1 MGFGIWNTAQ
11 GIRNP
16 IYDWNPESKF
26 HSQSPESSTCNPE
39 STAWNP
45 ESKTV
50 LDSLKWDKKLTTWV
64 FLSLCWIGYVIDKNL
79 NNVTSVSTK
88 TANWWLELLVS
99 ERILLLFQFFSNYRP
114 HSYTYILLTSSYR
127 VTERETVQGV
137 AKAAVRDFARLFQEG
152 VYKEG
157 QILLLMA
164 DGTHKNK
171 SNTSMTGPWF
181 LDYEHEEEI
190 AVLLKVWQK
199 PRTEGHSYLI
209 AVGECHLRWWHVRCF
224 TFPPHPART

>member
-1 MGFGIWNTAQ
+1 M
-11 GIRNP
+11 
-16 IYDWNPESKF
+16 
-26 HSQSPESSTCNPE
+26 
-39 STAWNP
+39 
-45 ESKTV
+45 
-50 LDSLKWDKKLTTWV
+50 
-64 FLSLCWIGYVIDKNL
+64 
-79 NNVTSVSTK
+79 
-88 TANWWLELLVS
+88 S

-171 SNTSMTGPWF
+171 PNTSMTGPWF

-199 PRTEGHSYLI
+199 PRAEGHSYLI
-209 AVGECHLRWWHVRCF
+209 VVGECHLR
-224 TFPPHPART
+224 

>member
-45 ESKTV
+45 KSKTV
-50 LDSLKWDKKLTTWV
+50 LDSLTWDKKLTTWV

-99 ERILLLFQFFSNYRP
+99 ERILLLFQFFFQLQTAFIYL
-114 HSYTYILLTSSYR
+114 HSFDFILSSYR
-127 VTERETVQGV
+127 ARNSSRCRQSGCKRFC
-137 AKAAVRDFARLFQEG
+137 KAFPGRRL
-152 VYKEG
+152 
-157 QILLLMA
+157 
-164 DGTHKNK
+164 
-171 SNTSMTGPWF
+171 
-181 LDYEHEEEI
+181 
-190 AVLLKVWQK
+190 
-199 PRTEGHSYLI
+199 
-209 AVGECHLRWWHVRCF
+209 
-224 TFPPHPART
+224 